1 MAASSRTQVLSLYR
15 SMLKESK
22 KFTSYSY
29 RTFAIRRIRDAF
41 RENKSCVDSSAVEAQ
56 IRKAQESLAVIQRQN
71 TIALKFQQLHL
82 EFFRD
87 IVSTYGEKRSKDGK

>member
-56 IRKAQESLAVIQRQN
+56 IRKAQESLAVIQRQ
-71 TIALKFQQLHL
+71 
-82 EFFRD
+82 
-87 IVSTYGEKRSKDGK
+87 VSIGQMYAVQKLVIETSEENSIH